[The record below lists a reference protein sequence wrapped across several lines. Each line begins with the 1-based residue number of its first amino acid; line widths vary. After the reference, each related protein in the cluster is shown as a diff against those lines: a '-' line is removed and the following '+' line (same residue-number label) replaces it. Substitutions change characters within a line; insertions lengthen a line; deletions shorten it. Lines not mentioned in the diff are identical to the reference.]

1 MFEFSGEEF
10 ICLTHFLLCF
20 SDFLTLSMTCIRKQI
35 RYNFQAMLDI
45 DVIEPT
51 VAQNFGKLAG
61 IVSLFENMK
70 L

>member
-20 SDFLTLSMTCIRKQI
+20 SDFLTLSMTCIRKYI
-35 RYNFQAMLDI
+35 RYNFQAMLD
-45 DVIEPT
+45 IEPT